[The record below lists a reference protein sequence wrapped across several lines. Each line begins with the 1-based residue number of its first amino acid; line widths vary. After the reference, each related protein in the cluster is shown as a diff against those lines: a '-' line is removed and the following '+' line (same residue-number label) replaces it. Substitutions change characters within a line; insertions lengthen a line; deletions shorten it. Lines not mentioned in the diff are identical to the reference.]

1 MDTVIFL
8 FLRRMRLPLL
18 IVLLAYAIAIGG
30 LVLIKGEDDQGNVW
44 YFDFLHAL
52 YFISYTAT
60 TIGFG
65 ELPYAF
71 TPAQRLWTTFCFYLT
86 TIGWLYAIGQ
96 TLALMQDPAFRTAIT
111 ERRLLINVRRLRR
124 PFYIVCG
131 YGQTGSLLV
140 RALARRGIKTVV
152 IDQSESNLSRLPLDN
167 VQLDVPSLVGDAT
180 NLRHLEE
187 AGLESPWCQGVVAV
201 TDSDAVN
208 VKVAISARLLN
219 PAIKVVA
226 RASSQEAVINL
237 ESFNT
242 NRIVNPFNSFA
253 DHLAI
258 SIRKPNINR
267 LHTTLGSL
275 PGHKFPKP
283 IRPPDG
289 HWVIVGYGRC
299 GKALERYFRR
309 EGIETTII
317 EPDESKAPEGAIIG
331 RGVDSQS
338 LIKAGIRKAAGI
350 VAGTDNDA
358 NNLSIIVT
366 AREQNADLYLVA
378 RQNFSTNQR
387 IFDAANVDLV
397 MDSNRIIVWRLLPF
411 LTTPLLHTFL
421 RSARHY
427 PEEWAANL
435 VNKIEWMSQGRT
447 PNTWTITIDEVNAP
461 ALVRKLEEGVSV
473 TLFDLTRDPRNRENQ
488 MACMWL
494 VLRRGEKNTIMPE
507 GKKIQLGD
515 RLLIASRAG
524 AEPVMKW
531 LLEHDGDLHY
541 TLTGEDRPD
550 GWLWRRIADYR
561 LSKLSARLEHDNP
574 AVIPAVAKKVA
585 GTAKVPN
592 DDT

>member
-8 FLRRMRLPLL
+8 FLRRMRVPLM
-18 IVLLAYAIAIGG
+18 IVLLAYAVAIGG
-30 LVLIKGEDDQGNVW
+30 LVLIEGRDDQGNVW
-44 YFDFLHAL
+44 YFDFLHAI
-52 YFISYTAT
+52 YFISYTST

-71 TPAQRLWTTFCFYLT
+71 TPAQRMWTTVCIYLT
-86 TIGWLYAIGQ
+86 TISWLYAIGQ
-96 TLALMQDPAFRTAIT
+96 ILALMQDPAFRTAIT
-111 ERRLLINVRRLRR
+111 ERRLLVNVNRIKR

-152 IDQSESNLSRLPLDN
+152 IDSSEANLARLPLDN
-167 VQLDVPSLVGDAT
+167 VQLDVPSLVGDAQ

-187 AGLESPWCQGVVAV
+187 AGLESEWCQGVVAV
-201 TDSDAVN
+201 TDCDKVN
-208 VKVAISARLLN
+208 VKVAISSRLLN
-219 PAIKVVA
+219 PVIKVVA

-237 ESFNT
+237 ESFST

-267 LHTTLGSL
+267 MHTTLGSL
-275 PGHKFPKP
+275 PGHRFPKP

-299 GKALERYFRR
+299 GQALERYFRR

-317 EPDESKAPEGAIIG
+317 EPDESVAPEGAVVG
-331 RGVDSQS
+331 RGVDSAS
-338 LIKAGIRKAAGI
+338 LIKAGIRKAAGV

-397 MDSNRIIVWRLLPF
+397 MDSNRIIVWRLLPY
-411 LTTPLLHTFL
+411 LTTPMLHTFL

-427 PEEWAANL
+427 PEEWASNL
-435 VNKIEWMSQGRT
+435 VNKVEWMSQGRT
-447 PNTWTITIDEVNAP
+447 PNTWTITIDEEHAP
-461 ALVRKLEEGVSV
+461 ALVRKLEGGAKV
-473 TLFDLTRDPRNRENQ
+473 TLFDLSRDPRDREKQ
-488 MACMWL
+488 MGCMWL
-494 VLRRGEKNTIMPE
+494 MLRRGEKDTIMP
-507 GKKIQLGD
+507 KDKHVKVGD

-524 AEPVMKW
+524 AEPLMKW
-531 LLEHDGDLHY
+531 LLENDGDLHY

-550 GWLWRRIADYR
+550 GWLWRRIAGY
-561 LSKLSARLEHDNP
+561 
-574 AVIPAVAKKVA
+574 KKCKMEA
-585 GTAKVPN
+585 QREIDTSIAPDQILN
-592 DDT
+592 TSSPPSDDS

>member
-8 FLRRMRLPLL
+8 FLRRMRVPLM

-30 LVLIKGEDDQGNVW
+30 LVLIEGRDDQGNVW
-44 YFDFLHAL
+44 YFDFLHAI
-52 YFISYTAT
+52 YFISYTST

-71 TPAQRLWTTFCFYLT
+71 TPAQRMWTTVCIYLT
-86 TIGWLYAIGQ
+86 TISWLYAIGQ
-96 TLALMQDPAFRTAIT
+96 ILALMQDPSFRTALT
-111 ERRLLINVRRLRR
+111 ERRLQINVKRIKR

-140 RALARRGIKTVV
+140 RALARRDIKTVV
-152 IDQSESNLSRLPLDN
+152 IDQSDANLARLPLDN
-167 VQLDVPSLVGDAT
+167 VQLDVPSLVGDAR

-187 AGLESPWCQGVVAV
+187 AGLESEWCQGVVAI
-201 TDSDAVN
+201 TDSDEVN
-208 VKVAISARLLN
+208 VKVAISSRLIN
-219 PAIKVVA
+219 PSLKVVA

-237 ESFNT
+237 DSFNT

-258 SIRKPNINR
+258 SIRKPNTNR
-267 LHTTLGSL
+267 MHTVLGSL

-299 GKALERYFRR
+299 GEALEHYFKK

-317 EPDESKAPEGAIIG
+317 EPDKTRAPDGAIIG
-331 RGVDSQS
+331 RGVDSSS
-338 LIKAGIRKAAGI
+338 LVKAGIRRAAGV

-378 RQNFSTNQR
+378 RQNFSRNQR

-397 MDSNRIIVWRLLPF
+397 MDANRIIVWRLLPY
-411 LTTPLLHTFL
+411 LTTPMLHTFL
-421 RSARHY
+421 RSARNY
-427 PEEWAANL
+427 SESWASEL
-435 VNKIEWMSQGRT
+435 VSKVEWMSQGRT
-447 PNTWTITIDEVNAP
+447 PKTWTITLDEEYAP
-461 ALVRKLEEGVSV
+461 AVVRKLEEGVVV
-473 TLFDLTRDPRNRENQ
+473 TLSDLTRDPRDREKQ
-488 MACMWL
+488 MPCICLM
-494 VLRRGEKNTIMPE
+494 LRRGDKDSIMPKDKE
-507 GKKIQLGD
+507 IQVGD
-515 RLLIASRAG
+515 RLLMASRAG

-531 LLEHDGDLHY
+531 LLENDGDLHY

-550 GWLWRRIADYR
+550 GWLWRR
-561 LSKLSARLEHDNP
+561 LSRYKFKKLGTNQEDSCLSEPDEAT
-574 AVIPAVAKKVA
+574 A
-585 GTAKVPN
+585 GKPSSN
-592 DDT
+592 ES

>member
-1 MDTVIFL
+1 M
-8 FLRRMRLPLL
+8 

-30 LVLIKGEDDQGNVW
+30 LVLIEGQDDQGNVW
-44 YFDFLHAL
+44 YFDFLHAI
-52 YFISYTAT
+52 YFISYTST

-65 ELPYAF
+65 EIPYAF
-71 TPAQRLWTTFCFYLT
+71 TPAQRMWTTVCIYLT
-86 TIGWLYAIGQ
+86 TISWLYAIGQ
-96 TLALMQDPAFRTAIT
+96 ILALMQDPAFRTALT
-111 ERRLLINVRRLRR
+111 ERRLLVSVNRIRR

-131 YGQTGSLLV
+131 YGQTGSLLI
-140 RALARRGIKTVV
+140 RALARRDIKTVV
-152 IDQSESNLSRLPLDN
+152 IDQSEENLARLPLDN

-180 NLRHLEE
+180 NLRHLQE
-187 AGLESPWCQGVVAV
+187 AGLESPWCLGVVAI
-201 TDSDAVN
+201 TDSDDAN
-208 VKVAISARLLN
+208 VKVAISSRLLN
-219 PAIKVVA
+219 PSLKVVA

-237 ESFNT
+237 ESFST

-258 SIRKPNINR
+258 SIRKPNVNR
-267 LHTTLGSL
+267 MHSILGSL
-275 PGHKFPKP
+275 PGHRFPKP
-283 IRPPDG
+283 IRPPSG

-299 GKALERYFRR
+299 GQALQRYFRR

-317 EPDESKAPEGAIIG
+317 EPDESVAPDGAIIG

-338 LIKAGIRKAAGI
+338 LIKAGIRQAAGV
-350 VAGTDNDA
+350 VAGSNNDA

-397 MDSNRIIVWRLLPF
+397 MDSNRIIVWRLLPY
-411 LTTPLLHTFL
+411 LTTPLLHAFL
-421 RSARHY
+421 RNARHY
-427 PEEWAANL
+427 PEDWASTV

-447 PNTWTITIDEVNAP
+447 PNTWTITIDNEHAP
-461 ALVRKLEEGVSV
+461 ALVRVLNEGVKV
-473 TLFDLTRDPRNRENQ
+473 TLFDLSRDPRDRTKQ
-488 MACMWL
+488 MPCMWL
-494 VLRRGEKNTIMPE
+494 MLRRGDKDSFMPTD
-507 GKKIQLGD
+507 KKVKLGD

-531 LLEHDGDLHY
+531 LLENDGDLHY

-550 GWLWRRIADYR
+550 GWLWRRLSDYKISR
-561 LSKLSARLEHDNP
+561 QRAKSGIENASQHESLP
-574 AVIPAVAKKVA
+574 AS
-585 GTAKVPN
+585 T